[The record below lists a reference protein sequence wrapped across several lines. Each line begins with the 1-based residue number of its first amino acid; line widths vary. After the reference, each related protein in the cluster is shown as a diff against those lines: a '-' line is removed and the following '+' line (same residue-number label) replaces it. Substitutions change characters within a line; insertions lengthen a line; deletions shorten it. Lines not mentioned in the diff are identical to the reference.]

1 MERPQ
6 NIQNR
11 MIIRPNKFITLFFL
25 ILETLPQ
32 KMVKLIHFWKN
43 KNIPKLFSPKIF
55 TTFTFFLI
63 FPWDF

>member
-11 MIIRPNKFITLFFL
+11 MIIRPNKFITLFLL

-32 KMVKLIHFWKN
+32 KMVKLIHF
-43 KNIPKLFSPKIF
+43 
-55 TTFTFFLI
+55 
-63 FPWDF
+63 